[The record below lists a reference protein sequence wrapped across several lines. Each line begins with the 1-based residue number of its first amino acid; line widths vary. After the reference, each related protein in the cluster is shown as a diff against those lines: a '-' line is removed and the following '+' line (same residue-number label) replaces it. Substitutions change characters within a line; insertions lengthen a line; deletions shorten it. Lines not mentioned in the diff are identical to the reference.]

1 MIYTFHLCGIS
12 RSSTFCETWKYLSGV
27 TSISSDEEEEASVPV
42 QSLKKFKKGATE
54 RTEFLKNATEHLET
68 SKKQMDEAEIYAN
81 AWACMY
87 RQMKPEQQRFAK
99 QAVDEVMLL
108 GRFGKLCFNYLH
120 SPSSSP
126 NLSSPHVSRTSSPFL
141 SNDSPLYISTSSV
154 SPTESTSRFSH
165 FTSLPTGSPI
175 QATTHSQRLTSVPI
189 QATSLSQRFTP
200 APAISPIQAP
210 SHSQRFTS
218 VTIQAPSHSP
228 RFISVPTGSPV
239 ESTSQTIEIT
249 PELHFA
255 DENES
260 QYTSVFDLLND
271 SQYQ

>member
-1 MIYTFHLCGIS
+1 MSECDRQLREFSEVYKAMPELWNSKLDCYKNKNVRRKSYQKLLIEFKKVKNDAAIDDMKKMLTNMRTCYRRELKKTLQSESSGAGVDDSYIS
-12 RSSTFCETWKYLSGV
+12 PLWYFEELDFLRDLEIRVSGV
-27 TSISSDEEEEASVPV
+27 TSISSDEEEEVSVPV

-54 RTEFLKNATEHLET
+54 RTEFLKKATEHLET
-68 SKKQMDEAEIYAN
+68 SKKQLDEAEIYAN

-87 RQMKPEQQRFAK
+87 RQMKPEQQLFAK

-141 SNDSPLYISTSSV
+141 SNDSPLYISTSSG

-175 QATTHSQRLTSVPI
+175 QAQ
-189 QATSLSQRFTP
+189 
-200 APAISPIQAP
+200 
-210 SHSQRFTS
+210 
-218 VTIQAPSHSP
+218 
-228 RFISVPTGSPV
+228 
-239 ESTSQTIEIT
+239 
-249 PELHFA
+249 
-255 DENES
+255 
-260 QYTSVFDLLND
+260 VFLIC
-271 SQYQ
+271 